1 MHDTAGW
8 KIPNQALFCR
18 ILIGVVDLDL
28 KTPTP
33 IVSGWKI
40 NNGEIKPYGAAIEM
54 GFKTFPQRVL
64 CGIRSKTR
72 RYGRYSEA

>member
-1 MHDTAGW
+1 
-8 KIPNQALFCR
+8 
-18 ILIGVVDLDL
+18 VVDLDL

-54 GFKTFPQRVL
+54 ASSAVYAVKPAAINVTARL
-64 CGIRSKTR
+64 R
-72 RYGRYSEA
+72 RNMRKC